1 MADIVLFHSALG
13 LRPGLLAAAD
23 RMRAAGH
30 AVHTPDLFD
39 GEIFSDYP
47 AGMAKRHAVGIP
59 ELIRRGQ
66 AAVESLP
73 ADLVV
78 AGWSMGTAL
87 AMVVATSRPGVRA
100 AVLMH
105 GALPAAAVG
114 ATWPRGVPAQLHATA
129 ADPYVEDEQV
139 EALAREVRGAGGS
152 FTAFRYPG
160 AGHLFADPD
169 LPEYDPVAAET
180 MWERVGAFLERVP
193 DG

>member
-1 MADIVLFHSALG
+1 MAEIVLFHSALG

-23 RMRAAGH
+23 RLRAAGH

-39 GEIFSDYP
+39 GEVFIDYS
-47 AGMAKRHAVGIP
+47 AGMAKRDAVGIP

-66 AAVESLP
+66 AAVEPLP
-73 ADLVV
+73 AGLVV

-87 AMVVATSRPGVRA
+87 AVVVATSRPGVRA

-105 GALPAAAVG
+105 GALPAAAVE
-114 ATWPRGVPAQLHATA
+114 ATWPRGVPAQVHATE
-129 ADPYVEDEQV
+129 ADPFVEDEEV
-139 EALAREVRGAGGS
+139 EALAQEVKHAGSS
-152 FTAFRYPG
+152 FEVFRYPG
-160 AGHLFADPD
+160 GGHLFADPD

-193 DG
+193 GG